1 VSREACR
8 WAVASLPLAPTSAV
22 VYLFFEWLFVVTKPS
37 PTAGLPL
44 GEQLLVLL
52 RSPRPLLLPLLGV
65 QALVSLIA
73 LVGYPRARA
82 VAVLPAA
89 LVGGTLLLVLAD
101 NFTYTVFGFGIL
113 TAAEPLRIV
122 YAALWPTMIALA
134 GWKLLGWLGRA
145 FLVRGAA
152 ASAIGV
158 ALVLA
163 SPPLTAAIT
172 APPQQP
178 GLSLPPATGA
188 SGLPAA
194 RPNILFLGIDGLD
207 ATLLSVYGY
216 ERPTTP
222 FLESLKEESLVF
234 ENAFSN
240 ATRTHGSLVTL
251 LTGRLPF
258 QTKVTFPPTVLQGE
272 DARRNLPMLLKGLG
286 YSTLQIGMRHYADA
300 EDVNL
305 IGFDAANYRWQNLQ
319 EIRPRQAATPVDG
332 ATDVFRGAVAERL
345 DQRLGRL
352 FGMPPVADAFAAV
365 EGRRVVPQWRDER
378 RVDTLERY
386 VYEAAEPWF
395 VHLHML
401 DTHCCEYFPA
411 VQHFSGGDPQV
422 DARDS
427 QILESDRHMRRLFEA
442 LERSGRLDR
451 TIVVISSDHG
461 SQWKSTVRIP
471 LIMRFPNKTPR
482 GQVQPNVQIADIA
495 PTMLAYLGS
504 SVPQWM
510 DGVSLLDPAQVPRD
524 RRIFG
529 VSEILRREGPAGL
542 RLLLDSGPPNYG
554 AAGAMM
560 VEGDQWFDLRLATG
574 ALTSGRVPGHTRPGS
589 STLGEHAAR
598 AAIAAVLGQAGFRTA
613 GGPGEAALTGRP

>member
-1 VSREACR
+1 MI
-8 WAVASLPLAPTSAV
+8 ASLPLAPGAAV
-22 VYLFFEWLFVVTKPS
+22 VYLFFEWLFFVTKPS

-52 RSPRPLLLPLLGV
+52 RSPRPLVLPLLAV
-65 QALVSLIA
+65 QAGASLVA
-73 LVGYPRARA
+73 FVGYPRLRA
-82 VAVLPAA
+82 VAVIPAS
-89 LVGGTLLLVLAD
+89 LVGGVLLLVLAD

-113 TAAEPLRIV
+113 TAGEWLRIA
-122 YAALWPTMIALA
+122 YAGLLPTMIAIA
-134 GWKLLGWLGRA
+134 GWTLFGWLGRA
-145 FLVRGAA
+145 LLARRAVPW
-152 ASAIGV
+152 AIGA

-163 SPPLTAAIT
+163 SPPLTAAIVT
-172 APPQQP
+172 PPQQP
-178 GLSLPPATGA
+178 GVSLPPGA
-188 SGLPAA
+188 GAPGAPPE
-194 RPNILFLGIDGLD
+194 RPNILLVGIDGLD
-207 ATLLSVYGY
+207 ATFLSAYGY
-216 ERPTTP
+216 ERQTTP
-222 FLESLKEESLVF
+222 FLETVKNETLFF

-240 ATRTHGSLVTL
+240 ATRTHGSLVSL

-272 DARRNLPMLLKGLG
+272 EARRTLPMLLKGMG

-305 IGFDAANYRWQNLQ
+305 MGFDAANYRWQNLL
-319 EIRPRQAATPVDG
+319 EVRAGEPAVDE
-332 ATDVFRGAVAERL
+332 TDVFRGAVAERL
-345 DQRLGRL
+345 DERLGRL

-365 EGRRVVPQWRDER
+365 EGRQVVPQWRDER

-386 VYEAAEPWF
+386 VPQAAEPWF

-411 VQHFSGGDPQV
+411 VRHFAGGEPGV

-427 QILESDRHMRRLFEA
+427 QIRESDGNVRRLFEA

-461 SQWKSTVRIP
+461 SQWKSTVRVP
-471 LIMRFPNKTPR
+471 LIMRFPGGSPR
-482 GQVQPNVQIADIA
+482 GQVSQNVQLADVA
-495 PTMLAYLGS
+495 PTVLRYLGS
-504 SVPQWM
+504 TVPAWM
-510 DGVSLLDPAQVPRD
+510 DGVSLLDPSGIPD

-554 AAGAMM
+554 AAAAM
-560 VEGDQWFDLRLATG
+560 VVDGDRWFDLRLATG
-574 ALTSGRVPGHTRPGS
+574 ILTSGRVPGHTRPGS
-589 STLGEHAAR
+589 SMLGESSAR
-598 AAIAAVLGQAGFRTA
+598 AAIMEVLGKAGFKAAAPASTA
-613 GGPGEAALTGRP
+613 GGRDRP